1 MKSAIELIGGLVI
14 LLFILALSICIGGTL
29 IELIIYNQVIHTI
42 VYTKMF
48 YASLLL
54 LFIGIAIFFFYNI
67 NYDDL

>member
-14 LLFILALSICIGGTL
+14 LLFILALSIGIGGSL
-29 IELIIYNQVIHTI
+29 IELILYNDVLHKLF
-42 VYTKMF
+42 YAKMF
-48 YASLLL
+48 YTSALT